1 MSKKN
6 KVLVVVLAF
15 LVAVEF
21 ALVMVYFA
29 RVKNTKLLVDLANPK
44 TTTIEK
50 IMNGVF
56 VITDVALAGAL
67 VVLLHR
73 SRSGFL
79 RTDSIIKQLIA
90 YTLSTR

>member
-6 KVLVVVLAF
+6 KILVAALAF
-15 LVAVEF
+15 LVVVEF
-21 ALVMVYFA
+21 VSVMLYFS
-29 RVKNTKLLVDLANPK
+29 RVKNTKFLVYLANPT

-50 IMNGVF
+50 VMNGIF

-73 SRSGFL
+73 SRSGFS